1 MRHVEQNLR
10 EQGERILLD
19 SPVWHGAVRQDA
31 RVRPGARLLRA
42 RPRAGLANRLVQ
54 HRTAP
59 GGPSVYGDDTLLS
72 PSTETARS
80 AVKTGMM

>member
-1 MRHVEQNLR
+1 
-10 EQGERILLD
+10 
-19 SPVWHGAVRQDA
+19 
-31 RVRPGARLLRA
+31 
-42 RPRAGLANRLVQ
+42 VQ